1 MGYGKK
7 NVIKIDPLSYNI
19 GLIGESG
26 IGKTTI
32 IKEMCEKLVGE
43 DGYRF
48 LECGKEDGA
57 DGIDGINYLN
67 CPEWSMDYDEYT
79 NSIGFED
86 FVDDVVEHKSTEY
99 PDLKTVVIDTYD
111 QLIEIAKP
119 EVIRMHNAE
128 HPEKLVKSI
137 KAAFGGY
144 MSGEDKA
151 TEIVLDKLWE
161 LKSVGVHF
169 IIIGHVKQRQQE
181 DVVTGQTYTSL
192 TTNMSMRDF
201 NAIKTKL
208 HFLGVASI
216 DREIVQEKTG
226 KKDDKK
232 KDIMKGVIAKESRKI
247 TFRDD
252 SYSIDSKSRF
262 ADIVPECDFNVD
274 SLIQALT
281 DAIKAEASKG
291 KKSIAELKKEQ
302 DAASEKR
309 AEQIAAVEESNKK
322 EKELNEIKAK
332 IKDFCIAN
340 KGKAAVLK
348 PLLALAKEKGY
359 ENPMA
364 VDDIDVA
371 KEILALTAA

>member
-86 FVDDVVEHKSTEY
+86 FIDDVVENKSTEY

-119 EVIRMHNAE
+119 EVIRMHNADN
-128 HPEKLVKSI
+128 PDKPVKSI

-144 MSGEDKA
+144 GSGEDKA
-151 TEIVLDKLWE
+151 TEIVLNKLWE

-192 TTNMSMRDF
+192 TTNMSIRDF

-226 KKDDKK
+226 KKDNKK
-232 KDIMKGVIAKESRKI
+232 KDILKGVITKESRKI

-262 ADIVPECDFNVD
+262 ADIVPECDFSVD

-302 DAASEKR
+302 DAAAEKR

-322 EKELNEIKAK
+322 EKELNNIKAK

-359 ENPMA
+359 ENPMV

>member
-86 FVDDVVEHKSTEY
+86 FVDDVVENKSTEY

-119 EVIRMHNAE
+119 EVIRMHNADN
-128 HPEKLVKSI
+128 PEKPVKSI

-144 MSGEDKA
+144 GSGEDKA
-151 TEIVLDKLWE
+151 TEIVLNKLWE

-192 TTNMSMRDF
+192 TTNMSIRDF

-226 KKDDKK
+226 KKDNKK
-232 KDIMKGVIAKESRKI
+232 KDILKGVITKESRKI

-262 ADIVPECDFNVD
+262 ADIVPECDFSVD

-302 DAASEKR
+302 DAAAEKR

>member
-128 HPEKLVKSI
+128 HPDKPVKSI

>member
-119 EVIRMHNAE
+119 EVIRMHNADN
-128 HPEKLVKSI
+128 PEKPVKSI

-144 MSGEDKA
+144 GSGEDKA
-151 TEIVLDKLWE
+151 TEIVLNKLWE

-192 TTNMSMRDF
+192 TTNMSIRDF

-226 KKDDKK
+226 KKDNKK
-232 KDIMKGVIAKESRKI
+232 KDILKGVITKESRKI

-262 ADIVPECDFNVD
+262 ADIVPECDFSVD

-302 DAASEKR
+302 DAAAEKR

-322 EKELNEIKAK
+322 EKELNDIKAK

-340 KGKAAVLK
+340 KGKAAALK

-364 VDDIDVA
+364 VDDINVA

>member
-86 FVDDVVEHKSTEY
+86 FVDDVVENKSTEY

-119 EVIRMHNAE
+119 EVIRMHNADN
-128 HPEKLVKSI
+128 PEKPVKSI

-144 MSGEDKA
+144 GSGEDKA
-151 TEIVLDKLWE
+151 PEIVLNKLWE

-192 TTNMSMRDF
+192 TTNMSIRDF

-226 KKDDKK
+226 KKDNKK
-232 KDIMKGVIAKESRKI
+232 KDILKGVITKESRKI

-262 ADIVPECDFNVD
+262 ADIVPECDFSVD

-302 DAASEKR
+302 DAAAEKR

-348 PLLALAKEKGY
+348 PLFALAKEKGY

>member
-128 HPEKLVKSI
+128 HPEKPVKSI

-262 ADIVPECDFNVD
+262 ADIVPECDFSVD

-302 DAASEKR
+302 DAAAEKR

-348 PLLALAKEKGY
+348 PLLALATEKGY

-364 VDDIDVA
+364 VDDINVA